1 MQYAAIP
8 LRGSRLARAA
18 RSLARDS
25 PMHPTHKARKRQ
37 ERPPI
42 HQQWP
47 RRRKGHTIPIPCGI
61 SDCEPCET
69 RHATTDMPPT
79 DEGVGRSELDDL
91 DAERRPPPLP
101 PRRPSLQI
109 DAGQLAKP
117 TTALSSIDVQTLS
130 FPDGSRGTFEG
141 AGAPSSNKAHSRV
154 ASGYTTPADLGGFV
168 PGSALPA
175 HERVQPDDSISV
187 MSFAPTLRPPA
198 DLASLVA
205 GEMNKKSRAWA
216 MLRSQ
221 SATVQPF
228 QSPRFRANDGLGTF
242 EREFDEIPPE
252 QDGNDEERLTRW
264 RSKLK
269 HYMIL
274 SSAGKP
280 IWSRHGDLSLINSSM
295 GVVQTI
301 ISFYEGMK
309 NPLQGFTAGNA
320 RFVVTTE
327 GPLYFVA
334 ISRLGESDV
343 QLRDQLKALY
353 MQILSTLTLPTLTK
367 IFVHRPSTDLRT
379 PLQGTESLLSSL
391 ADSFTKG
398 SPTSMLG
405 SLECLKIRKSHRYS
419 INNAFLKIRTDKL
432 LYGLIVAGGKLVSV
446 VRPRR
451 HSLHPSDLQ
460 LIFNMLFESGGV
472 QAGGGENWI
481 PLCLPAFN
489 SSGYLYMYVS
499 FFEECS
505 TAEEEAA
512 AAATTQQSSPT
523 PPDEQIAIIL
533 ISPDKESFYDLK
545 EMRDKVASS
554 LKKQGYLDIIQTAAR
569 AGRPKIP
576 TIAPGSQVSHFIYK
590 SRANVQFCMSSLE
603 PFSGTLSHSSS
614 RDPLHPRLDHVDEE
628 ESKNSNNN
636 DDTNNKFKTTTT
648 TTSPNTHQ
656 STDSHHRL
664 DTGLVSRRR
673 LMTLYHHLHASVHAR
688 HSHLKVL
695 HCVGEDATSL
705 AWVTPVFEFYCVA
718 GPNVS
723 RGMMTQGANKLIRWA
738 QKEEERLFIIGG
750 GVF

>member
-1 MQYAAIP
+1 
-8 LRGSRLARAA
+8 
-18 RSLARDS
+18 
-25 PMHPTHKARKRQ
+25 
-37 ERPPI
+37 
-42 HQQWP
+42 
-47 RRRKGHTIPIPCGI
+47 
-61 SDCEPCET
+61 
-69 RHATTDMPPT
+69 MPPT
-79 DEGVGRSELDDL
+79 DESVGRNEPGDDN
-91 DAERRPPPLP
+91 ERPPPLP
-101 PRRPSLQI
+101 PRRPSVQI

-117 TTALSSIDVQTLS
+117 TTALTSIDVQTLS

-141 AGAPSSNKAHSRV
+141 AGARAVSSGSKAHSRV
-154 ASGYTTPADLGGFV
+154 PSGYTTPAVAELGGFT
-168 PGSALPA
+168 PGSAMPG
-175 HERVQPDDSISV
+175 HERDQADDSISI
-187 MSFAPTLRPPA
+187 MSFTPTLRPPA

-228 QSPRFRANDGLGTF
+228 QRARRHAIDGLGTF

-252 QDGNDEERLTRW
+252 DNGNDEERLTQW

-309 NPLQGFTAGNA
+309 NSLQGFTAGNA
-320 RFVVTTE
+320 RFVVATE

-379 PLQGTESLLSSL
+379 PLQGTEGLLSSL

-405 SLECLKIRKSHRYS
+405 SLECLRIRKSQRYS
-419 INNAFLKIRTDKL
+419 INNAFLKLRTDKL

-446 VRPRR
+446 IRPRR

-460 LIFNMLFESGGV
+460 LIFNMLFESGGI

-499 FFEECS
+499 FFEEFA
-505 TAEEEAA
+505 AEEEA
-512 AAATTQQSSPT
+512 TTQSTT
-523 PPDEQIAIIL
+523 PSEEQIAIIL
-533 ISPDKESFYDLK
+533 ISPDRESFYDLK

-554 LKKQGYLDIIQTAAR
+554 LKKQGYLDIIKTAAR
-569 AGRPKIP
+569 AGRPKV
-576 TIAPGSQVSHFIYK
+576 TSIAPGSQISHFLYK

-603 PFSGTLSHSSS
+603 PFSSPS
-614 RDPLHPRLDHVDEE
+614 RHQIGPDSESEADNDETKTLHP
-628 ESKNSNNN
+628 
-636 DDTNNKFKTTTT
+636 DT
-648 TTSPNTHQ
+648 S
-656 STDSHHRL
+656 
-664 DTGLVSRRR
+664 LVSRRR
-673 LMTLYHHLHASVHAR
+673 LMTLYHQLHASAHAR

-695 HCVGEDATSL
+695 HCVGQDATSL
-705 AWVTPVFEFYCVA
+705 AWVTPIFEFYCVA

-723 RGMMTQGANKLIRWA
+723 RGMMTQGANRIIQWA
-738 QKEEERLFIIGG
+738 KKEEERLFIIGG

>member
-1 MQYAAIP
+1 
-8 LRGSRLARAA
+8 
-18 RSLARDS
+18 
-25 PMHPTHKARKRQ
+25 
-37 ERPPI
+37 
-42 HQQWP
+42 
-47 RRRKGHTIPIPCGI
+47 
-61 SDCEPCET
+61 
-69 RHATTDMPPT
+69 MPPT
-79 DEGVGRSELDDL
+79 DQGVGRNELSAGRAAKPDPDD
-91 DAERRPPPLP
+91 DDRPPPLP
-101 PRRPSLQI
+101 PRRPSVQF
-109 DAGQLAKP
+109 DAGQLAQP
-117 TTALSSIDVQTLS
+117 TTAITSIDVQTLS

-141 AGAPSSNKAHSRV
+141 TGAGAASSSKAHSRV
-154 ASGYTTPADLGGFV
+154 PSGYTTPAELGGFV

-175 HERVQPDDSISV
+175 YERDQGDDSVSV

-228 QSPRFRANDGLGTF
+228 QRSRHDATDGLGTF
-242 EREFDEIPPE
+242 EGEFEEIPPE
-252 QDGNDEERLTRW
+252 EEGNDEERLAQW

-320 RFVVTTE
+320 RFVVATE

-353 MQILSTLTLPTLTK
+353 MQILSTLTLPILTK

-379 PLQGTESLLSSL
+379 PLQGTEGLLSSL

-405 SLECLKIRKSHRYS
+405 SLECLRIRKSQRYS
-419 INNAFLKIRTDKL
+419 INNAFLKLRTDKL
-432 LYGLIVAGGKLVSV
+432 LYGLIVAGGKPVSV
-446 VRPRR
+446 IRPRR

-460 LIFNMLFESGGV
+460 LIFNMLFESGGI

-499 FFEECS
+499 FFEESS
-505 TAEEEAA
+505 TEEA
-512 AAATTQQSSPT
+512 TRPT
-523 PPDEQIAIIL
+523 IPSEEQIAIIL

-554 LKKQGYLDIIQTAAR
+554 LKKQGHLDIIKTAAK
-569 AGRPKIP
+569 AGRPKV
-576 TIAPGSQVSHFIYK
+576 TSIAPGSQISHFIYK

-603 PFSGTLSHSSS
+603 PFSGASSHDRAETELRS
-614 RDPLHPRLDHVDEE
+614 DDD
-628 ESKNSNNN
+628 N
-636 DDTNNKFKTTTT
+636 DDYENKGAAASTTTAT
-648 TTSPNTHQ
+648 TPSGKRVDNKLV
-656 STDSHHRL
+656 DA
-664 DTGLVSRRR
+664 GLVSRRR
-673 LMTLYHHLHASVHAR
+673 LMTLYHQLHSSVHAR

-695 HCVGEDATSL
+695 HCVGQDATSL
-705 AWVTPVFEFYCVA
+705 AWVTPIFEFYCVA

-723 RGMMTQGANKLIRWA
+723 RGMMTQGANRIIQWA
-738 QKEEERLFIIGG
+738 KKEEERLFIIGG